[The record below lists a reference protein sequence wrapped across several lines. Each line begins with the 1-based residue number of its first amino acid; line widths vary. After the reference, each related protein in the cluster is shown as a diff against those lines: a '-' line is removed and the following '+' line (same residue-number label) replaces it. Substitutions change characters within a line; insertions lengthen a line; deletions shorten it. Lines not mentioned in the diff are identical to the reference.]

1 LPHDNA
7 FILKMELRGMFLCIF
22 FSGHGII
29 PQPRLHSVREELL
42 QFLLEESKLLTSEVF
57 KGFNASCGKC
67 PKICYLL
74 WMDTEATLE
83 VLKCAFA
90 QDSFEPRDDPSSS
103 PASEDEDGAEAGTPE
118 IQNTIIQNVVD
129 SIICIVG
136 LENEVTRSIVTDSTG
151 SECWPSE
158 KEFGY
163 LIEFIS
169 LFVSRKRANASKI
182 VVTHILT
189 YLTSSRD
196 DTRTSTEKE
205 KEVLQLFIAVPQN
218 YWNSDFVLN
227 LCLDAH
233 FHQVCYHCPFQ
244 FTLRC

>member
-1 LPHDNA
+1 MH
-7 FILKMELRGMFLCIF
+7 F

-90 QDSFEPRDDPSSS
+90 QDSFEPRGDPSSS

-158 KEFGY
+158 KEFDY

-205 KEVLQLFIAVPQN
+205 KEVLQLFIALPQN